1 MSKLKFDRLL
11 NFTIKKGESVKVPK
25 GELWRGKMFGL
36 QAGVNAYLNDS
47 NVSSN
52 NSGTTCPEI
61 TCVEDA
67 SIRCGESQYTKQVIL
82 QGVVFKVVENV

>member
-25 GELWRGKMFGL
+25 GELWRGRMFGL
-36 QAGVNAYLNDS
+36 QSGVTAHVNDS
-47 NVSSN
+47 SVSHDS
-52 NSGTTCPEI
+52 PEI

-67 SIRCGESQYTKQVIL
+67 SVRCGESQYTKQVIL
-82 QGVVFKVVENV
+82 QGIAFKVVENV